1 MDRPGTRERNS
12 GTVWNSD
19 SQRTDDEGG
28 ERRRRRR
35 RPRRRRQRPS
45 IQTSTRQLVFS
56 LTLFVCSFMPPGL
69 FPSLTRSWDDGE
81 SGRSGVP
88 GEQPDERK
96 INEGEMGCFSPL
108 FRRISLSVTERT
120 MRREQGGRERER
132 EKRNHPEWREKFF
145 TLPTLDPPR
154 LSSRFT

>member
-1 MDRPGTRERNS
+1 MHFLGMCGVGERTGGPIWEPGESGTR
-12 GTVWNSD
+12 
-19 SQRTDDEGG
+19 
-28 ERRRRRR
+28 RRGKKKSVEE
-35 RPRRRRQRPS
+35 RRRQRPS

-56 LTLFVCSFMPPGL
+56 LTLFVRSFMPPGL
-69 FPSLTRSWDDGE
+69 FPLLTRSWDDGE

-120 MRREQGGRERER
+120 MRREQGGRERE
-132 EKRNHPEWREKFF
+132 KRNHPEWREKFF